1 MKILVTVP
9 KDDNFD
15 RFFPLKLIR
24 RLDAAGEV
32 VWNPWSRQF
41 SIAEMADALVDTQV
55 CLTGW
60 HVPCLDHDLLQR
72 ANRLRL
78 VAHLGGTVAPVA
90 SESLYGRDV
99 RVCSGNAVMARVV
112 AEAILGYFLCGLRNV
127 VHFDRSLHDEPGWS
141 RDIERC
147 RSLFGRTVGFV
158 GLGTVGRALLD
169 LLRPFGVTVLV
180 YDPYID
186 RAALEPW
193 PYADK
198 VDLEECLRSSDVVSI
213 QAARTEDTLNLMN
226 AERLSRLRDG
236 ALLVNAARGAIIDEA
251 ALVAELESER
261 FSAVLDVFVEEPL
274 PDDSP
279 LRRMPNVILTPHIS
293 GVPSHSL
300 IAEAMV
306 EEVERF
312 LAGAD
317 LRHEIPVEQFRLMT
331 R

>member
-1 MKILVTVP
+1 MKILVTLP
-9 KDDNFD
+9 KGDNFD

-24 RLDAAGEV
+24 RLEVAGEV

-41 SIAEMADALVDTQV
+41 SIPELTDALVDTEV

-72 ANRLRL
+72 ADRLRL

-90 SESLYGRDV
+90 SESLYGRGV
-99 RVCSGNAVMARVV
+99 RVCSGNSVMAKVV

-127 VHFDRSLHDEPGWS
+127 VHFDRSLHDEPGWL

-158 GLGTVGRALLD
+158 GLGSVGRALLD

-180 YDPYID
+180 YDPYLD
-186 RAALEPW
+186 RTALESW
-193 PYADK
+193 SFADQ
-198 VDLEECLRSSDVVSI
+198 VDLEECLRSSDVVSVH
-213 QAARTEDTLNLMN
+213 AARTEETRNLMN
-226 AERLSRLRDG
+226 ADRLSRLRDG
-236 ALLVNAARGAIIDEA
+236 ALLVNAARGAIIDED
-251 ALVAELESER
+251 ALVAELESGR
-261 FSAVLDVFVEEPL
+261 FSVVLDVFVEEPL

-279 LRRMPNVILTPHIS
+279 LRRMRNVILSPHIS

-300 IAEAMV
+300 IGEAMV
-306 EEVERF
+306 EEVERHI
-312 LAGAD
+312 AGAE